1 MDSASGFTDRR
12 RSGEVYS
19 RSFVGDGS
27 LVRFGGCP
35 PAAGFGVTGFEL
47 KHCFESAAGRERE
60 LHQIIG
66 DTDMSAGPEGAS
78 HRKLVKT
85 RIIATVGPACE
96 DSDTLREL
104 VVQGV
109 DIFRLNFAH
118 GSHEWLSG
126 ILERIRD
133 VSNQLKTPVGVLGDL
148 SGPKIRL
155 GEIPGGEVMCGEGQ
169 TVSFVRHRT
178 CQDPHEL
185 TCTYEKLIDDVD
197 LGDRILLADGT
208 VGLLVTGKADDG
220 NSVTCLVAEPGVI
233 RSKQGVNLPGVALS
247 TPSVT
252 EKDEAD
258 LEWALQNGLDFVG
271 LSFVR
276 SAQDISHLKS
286 LIERHKPEIV
296 PTVVA
301 KIEKTEAIADLDA
314 ILKVTD
320 AVMVARGDLGVEA
333 EISRVP
339 ILQKE
344 IIRRCNQ
351 ARIPVITA
359 TQMLDS
365 MTNNDLPT
373 RAEVSDVANAV
384 IDGTDAV
391 MLSGETAIGQHPAVC
406 VRMMQKIADEA
417 DPFVISKERADRL
430 SHESRRANPITEAV
444 SLGAMVVAD
453 DLDADLIVI
462 ATDTG
467 RTALALSR
475 LRGKVPILAVTHRED
490 TVRRLCLYWGVTSIQ
505 SKLVRQSADALL
517 QFVVQWGLD
526 NEVLKTG
533 NKIIVVGHTNWL
545 GGGHDLMMVHVVP

>member
-1 MDSASGFTDRR
+1 MST
-12 RSGEVYS
+12 
-19 RSFVGDGS
+19 
-27 LVRFGGCP
+27 
-35 PAAGFGVTGFEL
+35 AAPGNLT
-47 KHCFESAAGRERE
+47 
-60 LHQIIG
+60 Q
-66 DTDMSAGPEGAS
+66 
-78 HRKLVKT
+78 RKLVKT

-96 DSDTLREL
+96 NADVLRSL
-104 VVQGV
+104 IIAGV

-118 GSHEWLSG
+118 GSHEWLGG
-126 ILERIRD
+126 ILSRIRE
-133 VSNQLKTPVGVLGDL
+133 VSADLKTPVGVLGDL

-155 GEIPGGEVMCGEGQ
+155 GEIAGGEIRCNEGDIFRFTRGEA
-169 TVSFVRHRT
+169 SD
-178 CQDPHEL
+178 DPYSL
-185 TCTYEKLIDDVD
+185 TCTYEQLIDDVSPT
-197 LGDRILLADGT
+197 DRILLADGT
-208 VGLLVTGKADDG
+208 VGMMVESKSADGQSISCIVSD
-220 NSVTCLVAEPGVI
+220 PGTI
-233 RSKQGVNLPGVALS
+233 RSRQGVNLPGVALS

-258 LEWALQNGLDFVG
+258 LKWALENNIDFVG

-276 SAQDISHLKS
+276 NARDISHLKS
-286 LIERHKPEIV
+286 LIAKQNPDVV
-296 PTVVA
+296 PVVVA
-301 KIEKTEAIADLDA
+301 KIEKTEAIDDLDG
-314 ILKVTD
+314 ILDVTD

-344 IIRRCNQ
+344 IITRCNE

-391 MLSGETAIGQHPAVC
+391 MLSGETAIGVHPAAC

-417 DPFVISKERADRL
+417 DPYVIAQSARAGL
-430 SHESRRANPITEAV
+430 SQESRRANPITEAV
-444 SLGAMVVAD
+444 SLGATIVANE
-453 DLDADLIVI
+453 LNADLIVI
-462 ATDTG
+462 ATDSG
-467 RTALALSR
+467 RTALALSE

-490 TVRRLCLYWGVTSIQ
+490 TVRRLCLYWGVTGIQ

-517 QFVVQWGLD
+517 QYVVQWGLE
-526 NEVLKTG
+526 NEILESG
-533 NKIIVVGHTNWL
+533 QKIVVVGHTNWG

>member
-1 MDSASGFTDRR
+1 MSVASGQST
-12 RSGEVYS
+12 
-19 RSFVGDGS
+19 
-27 LVRFGGCP
+27 
-35 PAAGFGVTGFEL
+35 
-47 KHCFESAAGRERE
+47 
-60 LHQIIG
+60 
-66 DTDMSAGPEGAS
+66 

-96 DSDTLREL
+96 SADVLRKL
-104 VVQGV
+104 IIAGV
-109 DIFRLNFAH
+109 DVFRLNFAH

-126 ILERIRD
+126 ILGRIRD
-133 VSNQLKTPVGVLGDL
+133 VADELKTPVGVLADL

-155 GEIPGGEVMCGEGQ
+155 GEIPGGEVLCSDNA
-169 TVSFVRHRT
+169 TVRFVRERISD
-178 CQDPHEL
+178 DPLEL

-208 VGLLVTGKADDG
+208 VGLLVTKKAADG
-220 NSVTCLVAEPGVI
+220 QSIDCLVAEPGTI
-233 RSKQGVNLPGVALS
+233 RSRQGVNLPGVALS

-258 LEWALQNGLDFVG
+258 LTWALQNKLDFIG

-276 SAQDISHLKS
+276 SADDIIHLKS
-286 LIERHKPEIV
+286 LIEQQAPEVIPV
-296 PTVVA
+296 IVA
-301 KIEKTEAIADLDA
+301 KIEKTEAIRDLDA
-314 ILKVTD
+314 ILDVTD

-339 ILQKE
+339 ILQKQ
-344 IIRRCNQ
+344 IIRRCNEC
-351 ARIPVITA
+351 RVPVITA

-391 MLSGETAIGQHPAVC
+391 MLSGETAIGKHPVTV
-406 VRMMQKIADEA
+406 VRMMQKIVDEA
-417 DPFVISKERADRL
+417 EPFVLFKEHQ
-430 SHESRRANPITEAV
+430 SHPSHAWRHANPITEAI
-444 SLGAMVVAD
+444 SRGATVVAEE
-453 DLDADLIVI
+453 LNADLIVI

-467 RTALALSR
+467 KTALALSR
-475 LRGKVPILAVTHRED
+475 LRARVPILAVTHRED
-490 TVRRLCLYWGVTSIQ
+490 TVRRLCLYWGVTGIQ

-526 NEVLKTG
+526 NRILKSG
-533 NKIIVVGHTNWL
+533 NTIVVVGHTTWL
-545 GGGHDLMMVHVVP
+545 GGGRDLMMVHVVP